1 MHRLFTCAHLL
12 ASVRVV
18 RNAALAA
25 IAYYIQTSR
34 SRICVSGSLRVPL
47 LSRKREREREEKEKK
62 TASTADRA
70 VGLRYP
76 ARSVF
81 IIALSVPQRLIA
93 VPYGENKCTE
103 RGGTRGGE
111 ERLRGCRPFHST
123 IILFARF
130 YRRRERKGGTEA
142 RDKRRGWTRRNKGTQ
157 YIESE
162 SCSTIS

>member
-1 MHRLFTCAHLL
+1 MSLETLRWP
-12 ASVRVV
+12 
-18 RNAALAA
+18 
-25 IAYYIQTSR
+25 R
-34 SRICVSGSLRVPL
+34 SRIIFRHLARVYACQGLCVYHYFPERE
-47 LSRKREREREEKEKK
+47 REREREEKEKK